1 MAYIPEDKLLEI
13 KEAASIEEVVGQY
26 VKLER
31 RGKNLLGLCPF
42 HADSKPSFTVSPDRG
57 IFHCFGC
64 QAGGNVISFVMQ
76 YHKMSFPE
84 AAAELARRYGITLT
98 VKDMGPEESRR
109 SQKRQLFYDLHRE
122 ALAFYRATLAG
133 TDGGPAR
140 AYLKKRGLTPEI
152 IQTFQLGY
160 APSEWDGLRRHL
172 QKKGLPLDAAAEVG
186 LLVPRNSG
194 GYYDRFRDR
203 VIFPIFDRQDRP
215 VAFGGRIIGEGEPK
229 YLNSPESPLYSKGRL
244 LYGLPQAREA
254 LRHEDLAIVVEGYLD
269 LLALRV
275 HGVAPVVA
283 SLGTALTR
291 EQVRLL
297 KNLVS
302 RVVLVFDGDPAGAKA
317 MRRAFPLFGQEGLPV
332 RVIALPAGMD
342 PDNYVQAHGAELF
355 ASPWEA
361 AQSWLAFLL
370 DGLVEAHGTSIEG
383 RVKVVEE
390 LKPYFNALQDPVEQG
405 LWLKFIAE
413 RLGVSETDLR
423 LTLTQISTGPRW
435 CRERGRGIAINLEKG
450 LLRWILQNPG
460 AVPAEE
466 LAEWAEEMED
476 PDLQDLL
483 RLIASSSL
491 DHKALDVSFLLDQ
504 LEEEARKRELCALVL
519 GEGEFAQLC
528 PDLVAE
534 DWRRALHRRRLQR
547 TREILKDKLA
557 RASQE
562 ADHDNLLA
570 LLTQSREIDRQLEA
584 LKAPPTTR
592 GESG

>member
-84 AAAELARRYGITLT
+84 AAAELARRYGINLT

-109 SQKRQLFYDLHRE
+109 AAKRQLFYDLHRE
-122 ALAFYRATLAG
+122 ALVFYRATLEGKSGRAG
-133 TDGGPAR
+133 R
-140 AYLKKRGLTPEI
+140 EYLTKRGLTPEI
-152 IQTFQLGY
+152 IQIFQLGY
-160 APSEWDGLRRHL
+160 APPEWDGLRRHF
-172 QKKGLPLDAAAEVG
+172 QNKGLSLDAAHEVG
-186 LLVPRNSG
+186 LLLPRASG

-203 VIFPIFDRQDRP
+203 VIFPIFDRQDRA
-215 VAFGGRIIGEGEPK
+215 VAFGGRIVGEGEPK
-229 YLNSPESPLYSKGRL
+229 YLNSPETPLYSKGRL

-254 LRHEDLAIVVEGYLD
+254 LRLQDLAIVVEGYLD

-297 KNLVS
+297 KSLVAK
-302 RVVLVFDGDPAGAKA
+302 VVLVFDGDPAGAKA

-332 RVIALPAGMD
+332 RVIALPSGMD
-342 PDNYVQAHGAELF
+342 PDNYVQAHGPDLF
-355 ASPWEA
+355 ASPWDA
-361 AQSWLAFLL
+361 AQPWLAFLL
-370 DGLVEAHGTSIEG
+370 DGLVEAHGLAIEG

-390 LKPYFNALQDPVEQG
+390 LRPYFQALQDPVEQG
-405 LWLKFIAE
+405 LWLKFTAE
-413 RLGVSETDLR
+413 RLGVAETDLR
-423 LTLTQISTGPRW
+423 LSLTQITPVPRW
-435 CRERGRGIAINLEKG
+435 GRERGKGITINLERG
-450 LLRWILQNPG
+450 LLRWILQNPE

-466 LAEWAEEMED
+466 LASWAEEMED
-476 PDLQDLL
+476 PDLKDLL
-483 RLIASSSL
+483 RLIASSCQ
-491 DHKALDVSFLLDQ
+491 DHRPLDVSFLLDQ
-504 LEEEARKRELCALVL
+504 LEEEARKQELCALVL
-519 GEGEFAQLC
+519 EEGEFSQLC

-534 DWRRALHRRRLQR
+534 DWRRAMHRRRLQR
-547 TREILKDKLA
+547 DREILKDKLA
-557 RASQE
+557 RAARE
-562 ADHDNLLA
+562 PDHDNLLA

-592 GESG
+592 GENG

>member
-13 KEAASIEEVVGQY
+13 REAASIEEVVGQY

-84 AAAELARRYGITLT
+84 AAAELARRYGINLT

-109 SQKRQLFYDLHRE
+109 AAKRQLFYDLHRE
-122 ALAFYRATLAG
+122 ALVFYRATLEGKSGRAG
-133 TDGGPAR
+133 R
-140 AYLKKRGLTPEI
+140 EYLTKRGLTPEI
-152 IQTFQLGY
+152 IQIFQLGY
-160 APSEWDGLRRHL
+160 APPEWDGLRRHF
-172 QKKGLPLDAAAEVG
+172 QNKGLSLDAAHEVG
-186 LLVPRNSG
+186 LLLPRASG

-203 VIFPIFDRQDRP
+203 VIFPIFDRQDRA
-215 VAFGGRIIGEGEPK
+215 VAFGGRIVGEGEPK
-229 YLNSPESPLYSKGRL
+229 YLNSPETPLYSKGRL

-254 LRHEDLAIVVEGYLD
+254 LRLQDLAIVVEGYLD

-332 RVIALPAGMD
+332 RVIALPSGMD
-342 PDNYVQAHGAELF
+342 PDNYVQAHGPDLF
-355 ASPWEA
+355 ASPWDA
-361 AQSWLAFLL
+361 AQPWLAFLL
-370 DGLVEAHGTSIEG
+370 DGLVEAHGLAIEG
-383 RVKVVEE
+383 LVKVVEE
-390 LKPYFNALQDPVEQG
+390 LRPYFQALQDPVEQG
-405 LWLKFIAE
+405 LWLKFTAE
-413 RLGVSETDLR
+413 RLGVAETDLR
-423 LTLTQISTGPRW
+423 LSLTQITPVPRW
-435 CRERGRGIAINLEKG
+435 GRERGKGITINLERG
-450 LLRWILQNPG
+450 LLRWILQNPE

-466 LAEWAEEMED
+466 LASWAEEMED
-476 PDLQDLL
+476 PDLKDLL
-483 RLIASSSL
+483 RLIASSCQ
-491 DHKALDVSFLLDQ
+491 DHRPLDVSFLLDQ
-504 LEEEARKRELCALVL
+504 LEEEARKQELCALVL
-519 GEGEFAQLC
+519 EEGEFSQLC
-528 PDLVAE
+528 PDLLAE
-534 DWRRALHRRRLQR
+534 DWRRAMHRRRLQR
-547 TREILKDKLA
+547 DREILKDKLA
-557 RASQE
+557 RAARE
-562 ADHDNLLA
+562 PDHDNLLA

-592 GESG
+592 GENG

>member
-1 MAYIPEDKLLEI
+1 MAHIPEDKLLEI
-13 KEAASIEEVVGQY
+13 REAASIEEVVGTY

-31 RGKNLLGLCPF
+31 RGKTLLGLCPF
-42 HADSKPSFTVSPDRG
+42 HADSKPSFTVSPERG

-76 YHKMSFPE
+76 YHKLSFPE
-84 AAAELARRYGITLT
+84 AAAELARRYGISLNL
-98 VKDMGPEESRR
+98 KDMGPEESRR
-109 SQKRQLFYDLHRE
+109 ASRRQLFYDLHRE
-122 ALAFYRATLAG
+122 ALAYYRATLAG

-140 AYLKKRGLTPEI
+140 EYLKKRGLTPEI

-160 APSEWDGLRRHL
+160 APEAWDGLRSYL
-172 QKKGLPLDAAAEVG
+172 QKKGLPLDAAAEAG
-186 LLVPRNSG
+186 LLVPRASG

-215 VAFGGRIIGEGEPK
+215 VAFGGRIISEGEPK

-332 RVIALPAGMD
+332 RVIALPRGMD
-342 PDNYVQAHGAELF
+342 PDDYVRTHGPELF

-361 AQSWLAFLL
+361 AQPWLAFLL
-370 DGLVEAHGTSIEG
+370 DGLVEAHGLSIEG

-390 LKPYFNALQDPVEQG
+390 LKPYFTVLQDPVEQG

-423 LTLTQISTGPRW
+423 LTLTRIDTGPRW
-435 CRERGRGIAINLEKG
+435 NREQGQGITINLEKG
-450 LLRWILQNPG
+450 LLRWILQNPA

-466 LAEWAEEMED
+466 LFAWAEEMED
-476 PDLQDLL
+476 PLVQDLL
-483 RLIASSSL
+483 RLIATHCQDHQTL
-491 DHKALDVSFLLDQ
+491 DISFLLDQ

-519 GEGEFAQLC
+519 GEGEFAQAQ
-528 PDLVAE
+528 PDSVAE
-534 DWRRALHRRRLQR
+534 DWRRALRRRRLQQ
-547 TREILKDKLA
+547 TQKLLKEKLA
-557 RASQE
+557 LNPESLE
-562 ADHDNLLA
+562 LLA
-570 LLTQSREIDRQLEA
+570 QKQEIDWQLAA
-584 LKAPPTTR
+584 LK
-592 GESG
+592 SGGQYPHGA

>member
-76 YHKMSFPE
+76 YHKLSFPE
-84 AAAELARRYGITLT
+84 AVQELARRYGIALT
-98 VKDMGPEESRR
+98 VRDMGPEESRR
-109 SQKRQLFYDLHRE
+109 ANKRQLFYDLHRE
-122 ALAFYRATLAG
+122 ALAFYRATLEG

-160 APSEWDGLRRHL
+160 APEAWDGLRRHF
-172 QKKGLPLDAAAEVG
+172 QNKGLSLDAAAEVG
-186 LLVPRNSG
+186 LLVPRTSG

-215 VAFGGRIIGEGEPK
+215 VAFGGRIVGEGEPK

-244 LYGLPQAREA
+244 VYGLPQAREA
-254 LRHEDLAIVVEGYLD
+254 LRQQDLALVVEGYLD

-283 SLGTALTR
+283 TLGTALTR

-332 RVIALPAGMD
+332 RIIALPSGMD
-342 PDNYVQAHGAELF
+342 PDNYVQAHGPELF
-355 ASPWEA
+355 ASPWES

-390 LKPYFNALQDPVEQG
+390 LRPYFNALQDPVEQG
-405 LWLKFIAE
+405 LWLKFVAE
-413 RLGVSETDLR
+413 RLGVAETDLR
-423 LTLTQISTGPRW
+423 LSLTQISTGPRW
-435 CRERGRGIAINLEKG
+435 GREWGKD
-450 LLRWILQNPG
+450 LLMNREIRLVRWILQYPN
-460 AVPAEE
+460 AVPSEE
-466 LAEWAEEMED
+466 LAEWAEEFED
-476 PDLQDLL
+476 QDLKNL
-483 RLIASSSL
+483 VRLIAAHYASHGDL
-491 DHKALDVSFLLDQ
+491 DASILLDQ
-504 LEEEARKRELCALVL
+504 MEEEYLKQELCALL
-519 GEGEFAQLC
+519 MEAGDFGHLSTDKSF
-528 PDLVAE
+528 D
-534 DWRRALHRRRLQR
+534 DWRRTFRQR
-547 TREILKDKLA
+547 PLKRAKEELKKKLA
-557 RASQE
+557 Q
-562 ADHDNLLA
+562 DNVDVPA
-570 LLTQSREIDRQLEA
+570 LQKQIIKIEQQLEA
-584 LKAPPTTR
+584 LK
-592 GESG
+592 

>member
-13 KEAASIEEVVGQY
+13 REAASIEEVVGQY

-84 AAAELARRYGITLT
+84 AAAELARRYGINLT

-109 SQKRQLFYDLHRE
+109 AQKRQLFYDLHRE
-122 ALAFYRATLAG
+122 ALVFYRATLEGKSGRAG
-133 TDGGPAR
+133 R
-140 AYLKKRGLTPEI
+140 EYLTKRGLTPEI
-152 IQTFQLGY
+152 IQIFQLGY
-160 APSEWDGLRRHL
+160 APPEWDGLRRHF
-172 QKKGLPLDAAAEVG
+172 QNKGLSLDAAHEVG
-186 LLVPRNSG
+186 LLLPRASG

-203 VIFPIFDRQDRP
+203 VIFPIFDRQDRA
-215 VAFGGRIIGEGEPK
+215 VAFGGRIVGEGEPK
-229 YLNSPESPLYSKGRL
+229 YLNSPETPLYSKGRL

-254 LRHEDLAIVVEGYLD
+254 LRLQDLAIVVEGYLD

-297 KNLVS
+297 KSLVAK
-302 RVVLVFDGDPAGAKA
+302 VVLVFDGDPAGAKA

-332 RVIALPAGMD
+332 RVIALPSGMD
-342 PDNYVQAHGAELF
+342 PDNYVQAHGPDLF
-355 ASPWEA
+355 ASPWDA
-361 AQSWLAFLL
+361 AQPWLAFLL
-370 DGLVEAHGTSIEG
+370 DGLVEAHGLAIEG

-390 LKPYFNALQDPVEQG
+390 LRPYFQALQDPVEQG
-405 LWLKFIAE
+405 LWLKFTAE
-413 RLGVSETDLR
+413 RLGVAETDLR
-423 LTLTQISTGPRW
+423 LSLTQITPVPRW
-435 CRERGRGIAINLEKG
+435 GRERGKGITINLERG
-450 LLRWILQNPG
+450 LLRWILQNPE

-466 LAEWAEEMED
+466 LASWAEEMED
-476 PDLQDLL
+476 PDLKDLL
-483 RLIASSSL
+483 RLIASSCQ
-491 DHKALDVSFLLDQ
+491 DHRPLDVSFLLDQ
-504 LEEEARKRELCALVL
+504 LEEEARKQELCALVL
-519 GEGEFAQLC
+519 EEGEFSQLC

-534 DWRRALHRRRLQR
+534 DWRRAMHRRRLQR
-547 TREILKDKLA
+547 DREILKDKLA
-557 RASQE
+557 RAARE
-562 ADHDNLLA
+562 PDHDNLLA

-592 GESG
+592 GENG

>member
-84 AAAELARRYGITLT
+84 AVQELARRYGITLT

-109 SQKRQLFYDLHRE
+109 AAKRQLFYDLHRE
-122 ALAFYRATLAG
+122 ALAFYRATLEG

-140 AYLKKRGLTPEI
+140 TYLKKRGLTPEI

-160 APSEWDGLRRHL
+160 APSEWDGLRRHF

-254 LRHEDLAIVVEGYLD
+254 LRHEDLAMVVEGYLD

-332 RVIALPAGMD
+332 RVIALPSGMD

-361 AQSWLAFLL
+361 AQSWMEFLL
-370 DGLVEAHGTSIEG
+370 DGLVEAHGASIEG

-413 RLGVSETDLR
+413 RLKVAETDLR

-435 CRERGRGIAINLEKG
+435 GRERGQGVIINLDRKI
-450 LLRWILQNPG
+450 LRWVLQNPET
-460 AVPAEE
+460 VPSEE
-466 LAEWAEEMED
+466 LLTWAEDLED
-476 PDLQDLL
+476 PDLRDLL
-483 RLIASSSL
+483 RLIASYCK
-491 DHKALDVSFLLDQ
+491 DQKPLDVSFLLDQ
-504 LEEEARKRELCALVL
+504 LEEEALKQEICGLVL
-519 GEGEFAQLC
+519 DEEEFYQQC
-528 PDLVAE
+528 PDSVAE
-534 DWRRALHRRRLQR
+534 DLRRALRMRRVQQAHR
-547 TREILKDKLA
+547 ILKENIA
-557 RASQE
+557 RYPENQ
-562 ADHDNLLA
+562 D
-570 LLTQSREIDRQLEA
+570 LLTKKYENHLQIGE
-584 LKAPPTTR
+584 LKRNDLKTGKST
-592 GESG
+592 GNLKH

>member
-84 AAAELARRYGITLT
+84 AVQELARRYGITLT

-109 SQKRQLFYDLHRE
+109 AAKRQLFYDLHRE
-122 ALAFYRATLAG
+122 ALAFYRATLEG

-140 AYLKKRGLTPEI
+140 TYLKKRGLTPEI

-160 APSEWDGLRRHL
+160 APSEWDGLRHHF

-254 LRHEDLAIVVEGYLD
+254 LRHEDLAMVVEGYLD

-332 RVIALPAGMD
+332 RVIALPSGMD

-361 AQSWLAFLL
+361 AQSWMEFLL
-370 DGLVEAHGTSIEG
+370 DGLVEAHGASIEG

-413 RLGVSETDLR
+413 RLKVAETDLR

-435 CRERGRGIAINLEKG
+435 GRERGQGVIINLDRKI
-450 LLRWILQNPG
+450 LRWVLQNPET
-460 AVPAEE
+460 VPSEE
-466 LAEWAEEMED
+466 LLTWAEDLED
-476 PDLQDLL
+476 PDLRDLL
-483 RLIASSSL
+483 RLIASYCK
-491 DHKALDVSFLLDQ
+491 DQKPLDVSFLLDQ
-504 LEEEARKRELCALVL
+504 LEEEALKQEICGLVL
-519 GEGEFAQLC
+519 DEEEFYQQC
-528 PDLVAE
+528 PDSVAE
-534 DWRRALHRRRLQR
+534 DLRRALRMRRVQQAHR
-547 TREILKDKLA
+547 ILKENIA
-557 RASQE
+557 RYPENQ
-562 ADHDNLLA
+562 D
-570 LLTQSREIDRQLEA
+570 LLTKKYENHLQIGE
-584 LKAPPTTR
+584 LKRNDLKTGKST
-592 GESG
+592 GNLKH

>member
-42 HADSKPSFTVSPDRG
+42 HADTKPSFTVSPDRG

-76 YHKMSFPE
+76 YHKLSFPE
-84 AAAELARRYGITLT
+84 AATELARRYGITLT
-98 VKDMGPEESRR
+98 VRDMGPEETRR
-109 SQKRQLFYDLHRE
+109 AKKRQLFYDLHRE
-122 ALAFYRATLAG
+122 ALAFYRATLEGKAG
-133 TDGGPAR
+133 QPAR

-160 APSEWDGLRRHL
+160 APSEWDGLRRHF
-172 QKKGLPLDAAAEVG
+172 QNRGLSLEAAAEVG
-186 LLVPRNSG
+186 LLVPRASG

-254 LRHEDLAIVVEGYLD
+254 LRHQDLALVVEGYLD
-269 LLALRV
+269 LLALRT

-283 SLGTALTR
+283 TLGTALTR

-342 PDNYVQAHGAELF
+342 PDNYVQAHGPELF

-361 AQSWLAFLL
+361 AQPWLAFLL
-370 DGLVEAHGTSIEG
+370 DGLVEAHGLSIEG
-383 RVKVVEE
+383 RVRVVEE

-405 LWLKFIAE
+405 LWLRFIAE
-413 RLGVSETDLR
+413 RLGVAETDLR
-423 LTLTQISTGPRW
+423 LTLTRISTGPRW
-435 CRERGRGIAINLEKG
+435 GRERGQGITINLEKG

-466 LAEWAEEMED
+466 LADWAEEMED

-483 RLIASSSL
+483 RLIASHCL
-491 DHKALDVSFLLDQ
+491 DHEALDVSFLLDQ
-504 LEEEARKRELCALVL
+504 LEEESRKQELCALVL
-519 GEGEFAQLC
+519 GEGEFSQAQ
-528 PDLVAE
+528 PDSVAD

-562 ADHDNLLA
+562 SDHDNLLA
-570 LLTQSREIDRQLEA
+570 LLTQRQEIDRQLEA

>member
-84 AAAELARRYGITLT
+84 AAAELARRYGINLT

-109 SQKRQLFYDLHRE
+109 AAKRQLFYDLHRE
-122 ALAFYRATLAG
+122 ALVFYRATLEGKSGRAG
-133 TDGGPAR
+133 R
-140 AYLKKRGLTPEI
+140 EYLTKRGLTPEI
-152 IQTFQLGY
+152 IQIFQLGY
-160 APSEWDGLRRHL
+160 APPEWDGLRRHF
-172 QKKGLPLDAAAEVG
+172 QNKGLSLDAAHEVG
-186 LLVPRNSG
+186 LLLPRASG

-203 VIFPIFDRQDRP
+203 VIFPIFDRQDRA
-215 VAFGGRIIGEGEPK
+215 VAFGGRIVGEGEPK
-229 YLNSPESPLYSKGRL
+229 YLNSPETPLYSKGRL

-254 LRHEDLAIVVEGYLD
+254 LRLQDLAIVVEGYLD

-297 KNLVS
+297 KSLVAK
-302 RVVLVFDGDPAGAKA
+302 VVLVFDGDPAGAKA

-332 RVIALPAGMD
+332 RVIALPSGMD
-342 PDNYVQAHGAELF
+342 PDNYVQAHGPDLF
-355 ASPWEA
+355 ASPWDA
-361 AQSWLAFLL
+361 AQPWLAFLL
-370 DGLVEAHGTSIEG
+370 DGLVEAHGLAIEG

-390 LKPYFNALQDPVEQG
+390 LRPYFQALQDPVEQG
-405 LWLKFIAE
+405 LWLKFTAE
-413 RLGVSETDLR
+413 RLGVAETDLR
-423 LTLTQISTGPRW
+423 LSLTQITPVPRW
-435 CRERGRGIAINLEKG
+435 GRERGKGITINLERG
-450 LLRWILQNPG
+450 LLRWILQNPE

-466 LAEWAEEMED
+466 LASWAEEMED
-476 PDLQDLL
+476 PDLKDLL
-483 RLIASSSL
+483 RLIASSCQ
-491 DHKALDVSFLLDQ
+491 DHRPLDVSFLLDQ
-504 LEEEARKRELCALVL
+504 LEEEARKQELCALVL
-519 GEGEFAQLC
+519 EEGEFSQLC

-534 DWRRALHRRRLQR
+534 DWRRAMNRRRLQR
-547 TREILKDKLA
+547 DREILKDKLA
-557 RASQE
+557 RAARE
-562 ADHDNLLA
+562 PDHDNLLA

-592 GESG
+592 GENG

>member
-13 KEAASIEEVVGQY
+13 REAASIEEVVGQY

-84 AAAELARRYGITLT
+84 AAAELARRYGINLT

-109 SQKRQLFYDLHRE
+109 AAKRQLFYDLHRE
-122 ALAFYRATLAG
+122 ALVFYRATLEGKSGRAG
-133 TDGGPAR
+133 R
-140 AYLKKRGLTPEI
+140 EYLTKRGLTPEI
-152 IQTFQLGY
+152 IQIFQLGY
-160 APSEWDGLRRHL
+160 APPEWDGLRRHF
-172 QKKGLPLDAAAEVG
+172 QNKGLSLDAAHEVG
-186 LLVPRNSG
+186 LLLPRASG

-203 VIFPIFDRQDRP
+203 VIFPIFDRQDRA
-215 VAFGGRIIGEGEPK
+215 VAFGGRIVGEGEPK
-229 YLNSPESPLYSKGRL
+229 YLNSPETPLYSKGRL

-254 LRHEDLAIVVEGYLD
+254 LRLQDLAIVVEGYLD

-297 KNLVS
+297 KSLVAK
-302 RVVLVFDGDPAGAKA
+302 VVLVFDGDPAGAKA

-332 RVIALPAGMD
+332 RVIALPSGMD
-342 PDNYVQAHGAELF
+342 PDNYVQAHGPDLF
-355 ASPWEA
+355 ASPWDA
-361 AQSWLAFLL
+361 AQPWLAFLL
-370 DGLVEAHGTSIEG
+370 DGLVEAHGLAIEG

-390 LKPYFNALQDPVEQG
+390 LRPYFQTLQDPVEQG
-405 LWLKFIAE
+405 LWLKFTAE
-413 RLGVSETDLR
+413 RLGVAETDLR
-423 LTLTQISTGPRW
+423 LSLTQITPVPRW
-435 CRERGRGIAINLEKG
+435 GRERGKGITINLERG
-450 LLRWILQNPG
+450 LLRWILQNPE

-466 LAEWAEEMED
+466 LASWAEEMED
-476 PDLQDLL
+476 PDLKDLL
-483 RLIASSSL
+483 RLIASSCQ
-491 DHKALDVSFLLDQ
+491 DHRPLDVSFLLDQ
-504 LEEEARKRELCALVL
+504 LEEEARKQELCALVL
-519 GEGEFAQLC
+519 EEGEFSQLC

-534 DWRRALHRRRLQR
+534 DWRRAMHRRRLQR
-547 TREILKDKLA
+547 DREILKDKLA
-557 RASQE
+557 RAARE
-562 ADHDNLLA
+562 PDHDNLLA
-570 LLTQSREIDRQLEA
+570 LLTQSQEIDRQLEA

-592 GESG
+592 GENG

>member
-84 AAAELARRYGITLT
+84 AAAELARRYGINLT

-109 SQKRQLFYDLHRE
+109 AQKRQLFYDLHRE
-122 ALAFYRATLAG
+122 ALAFYRATLEGKAG
-133 TDGGPAR
+133 R
-140 AYLKKRGLTPEI
+140 AGRDYLTKRGLTPEI

-160 APSEWDGLRRHL
+160 APPEWDGLRRHF
-172 QKKGLPLDAAAEVG
+172 QNRGLSLDAAHEVG
-186 LLVPRNSG
+186 LLLPRASG

-203 VIFPIFDRQDRP
+203 VIFPIFDRQDRA
-215 VAFGGRIIGEGEPK
+215 VAFGGRIVGEGEPK
-229 YLNSPESPLYSKGRL
+229 YLNSPETPLYSKGRL

-254 LRHEDLAIVVEGYLD
+254 LRHQDLAIVVEGYLD

-332 RVIALPAGMD
+332 RVIALPSGMD
-342 PDNYVQAHGAELF
+342 PDNYVQAHGPDLF
-355 ASPWEA
+355 ASPWDA
-361 AQSWLAFLL
+361 AQPWLAFLL
-370 DGLVEAHGTSIEG
+370 DGLVEAHGLAIEG

-390 LKPYFNALQDPVEQG
+390 LRPYFQALQDPVEQG
-405 LWLKFIAE
+405 LWLKFTAE
-413 RLGVSETDLR
+413 RLGVAETDLR
-423 LTLTQISTGPRW
+423 LSLTQITPVPRW
-435 CRERGRGIAINLEKG
+435 GRERGKGITINLERG
-450 LLRWILQNPG
+450 LLRWILQNPE

-466 LAEWAEEMED
+466 LASWAEEMED
-476 PDLQDLL
+476 PDLKDLL
-483 RLIASSSL
+483 RLIASSCQ
-491 DHKALDVSFLLDQ
+491 DHRPLDVSFLLDQ
-504 LEEEARKRELCALVL
+504 LEEEARKQELCALVL
-519 GEGEFAQLC
+519 EEGEFSQLC

-534 DWRRALHRRRLQR
+534 DWRRAMHRRRLQR
-547 TREILKDKLA
+547 DREILKDKLA
-557 RASQE
+557 RAARE
-562 ADHDNLLA
+562 PDHDNLLA

-584 LKAPPTTR
+584 LKTPPTTR
-592 GESG
+592 GENG

>member
-13 KEAASIEEVVGQY
+13 KEAASIEEVVAQY

-98 VKDMGPEESRR
+98 VRDMGPEETRR
-109 SQKRQLFYDLHRE
+109 AAKRQLFYDLYRE
-122 ALAFYRATLAG
+122 ALAFYRSTLEGKA
-133 TDGGPAR
+133 GGPAR

-152 IQTFQLGY
+152 IQLFKLGY
-160 APSEWDGLRRHL
+160 APEAWDGLRRHF
-172 QKKGLPLDAAAEVG
+172 QNKGLSLDAAAEVG
-186 LLVPRNSG
+186 LLLPRASG

-254 LRHEDLAIVVEGYLD
+254 LRHQDLALVVEGYLD

-283 SLGTALTR
+283 TLGTALTR

-342 PDNYVQAHGAELF
+342 PDNYVQAHGPELF

-370 DGLVEAHGTSIEG
+370 DGLVEAHGLSIEG

-405 LWLKFIAE
+405 LWLRFIAE
-413 RLGVSETDLR
+413 RLGVAETDLR
-423 LTLTQISTGPRW
+423 LTLTQINTGPRW
-435 CRERGRGIAINLEKG
+435 GRERGRGITINLEKG
-450 LLRWILQNPG
+450 LLRWILQNPA

-466 LAEWAEEMED
+466 LSAWAEEMED
-476 PDLQDLL
+476 SDLQDIL
-483 RLIASSSL
+483 RLIAGYCQ

-504 LEEEARKRELCALVL
+504 LEEESRKQELCALVL
-519 GEGEFAQLC
+519 GEGEFTQAQA
-528 PDLVAE
+528 DSVAE

-562 ADHDNLLA
+562 SDHDNLLA
-570 LLTQSREIDRQLEA
+570 LLTQRQEIDRQLEA
-584 LKAPPTTR
+584 LKTPPTTR

>member
-13 KEAASIEEVVGQY
+13 REAASIEEVVGQY

-31 RGKNLLGLCPF
+31 RGRNLTGLCPF
-42 HADSKPSFTVSPDRG
+42 HADTKPSFTVSPDRG
-57 IFHCFGC
+57 IFYCFGC

-76 YHKMSFPE
+76 YHKLTFPE
-84 AAAELARRYGITLT
+84 AAAELARRYGIALT
-98 VKDMGPEESRR
+98 VRDMGPEEARR
-109 SQKRQLFYDLHRE
+109 SKKRQIFYDLHRE

-133 TDGGPAR
+133 KAGQAGRD
-140 AYLKKRGLTPEI
+140 YVKKRGLTPEI

-160 APSEWDGLRRHL
+160 APPDWDGLRRHL
-172 QKKGLPLDAAAEVG
+172 QNKGLSLDAAHEVG
-186 LLVPRNSG
+186 LLLPRASG

-203 VIFPIFDRQDRP
+203 VIFPIFDRQDRV
-215 VAFGGRIIGEGEPK
+215 VAFGGRIVGAGEPK

-254 LRHEDLAIVVEGYLD
+254 LRQMDLALVVEGYLD

-283 SLGTALTR
+283 TLGTALTR

-297 KNLVS
+297 KSLVS

-317 MRRAFPLFGQEGLPV
+317 MCRAFPLFAQEGLPV
-332 RVIALPAGMD
+332 RVIALPAGLD
-342 PDNYVQAHGAELF
+342 PDNYVQAHGPDLF

-361 AQSWLAFLL
+361 AQPWLAFLL
-370 DGLVEAHGTSIEG
+370 DNLTATHGPSIEG

-390 LKPYFNALQDPVEQG
+390 LRPYFNALHDPVEQG
-405 LWLKFIAE
+405 LWLKFAAE
-413 RLGVSETDLR
+413 RLGVAETDLR
-423 LTLTQISTGPRW
+423 LSLTRINTGPRFQ
-435 CRERGRGIAINLEKG
+435 REWGQGIAINLEKG
-450 LLRWILQNPG
+450 LLRWILHNPE
-460 AVPAEE
+460 AVPPDE
-466 LAEWAEEMED
+466 LAAWAEEMED

-483 RLIASSSL
+483 RLIAAQSL
-491 DHKALDVSFLLDQ
+491 NRRTLDISFLLDQ
-504 LEEEARKRELCALVL
+504 LEEEDCKRELCALVL
-519 GEGEFAQLC
+519 DPGEYSQLS

-534 DWRRALHRRRLQR
+534 DWRRALRRRRLQR
-547 TREILKDKLA
+547 TREALKEKLA

-570 LLTQSREIDRQLEA
+570 LLTQRQEIDRQLEA

-592 GESG
+592 GENG